1 MREITIYQ
9 TIDGKIFTDKN
20 EAIIHEKTS
29 LKGLKEPPHKSGV
42 YRWICKP
49 EGKVYT
55 GKATDLNIRFWDFID
70 ALKGGNRYAGEKV
83 QNAIKKYPDLNAW
96 EYTILKIID
105 DKTQLTEQE
114 KEKIKEI
121 PIDKTLNTQSI
132 ADSPFSGRFS
142 GSKSEIKLSSDD
154 YKEIVAKNKALGV
167 EHGFKFRLNWSL
179 MNLRLGK
186 HEISK
191 TTIRHIP
198 EELGNAIT
206 FSVTDSTCYK
216 QVSDIGDR
224 PHGYYAKIVNK
235 GVLTSIGPYD
245 NKEVCKKKYIEEK
258 LKIIKGLLPKYKD
271 VLDNDTFFVLD
282 NLTIQEAEKLSSLK

>member
-9 TIDGKIFTDKN
+9 TIDGKIFTNKN

-29 LKGLKEPPHKSGV
+29 LKGLKEPPHKSGL

-55 GKATDLNIRFWDFID
+55 GKATDLNVRFWDFID

-83 QNAIKKYPDLNAW
+83 QNTIKKYPDLNAW
-96 EYTILKIID
+96 EYTILKIVD
-105 DKTQLTEQE
+105 NKTQLIEQE

-121 PIDKTLNTQSI
+121 PRDKTLNTQNI
-132 ADSPFSGRFS
+132 ADSLFSGRFS
-142 GSKSEIKLSSDD
+142 GSKSEIKLSNDD
-154 YKEIVAKNKALGV
+154 YKEIITKNKALGI
-167 EHGFKFRLNWSL
+167 EHGFRFRLNWSL
-179 MNLRLGK
+179 MNLHLGK

-191 TTIRHIP
+191 ATMRHIP
-198 EELGNAIT
+198 EEIGNAIT

-224 PHGYYAKIVNK
+224 PHGYYAKVVNK
-235 GVLTSIGPYD
+235 GVLINIGPYN
-245 NKEVCKKKYIEEK
+245 NKEDCKKGYIEEK
-258 LKIIKGLLPKYKD
+258 MKIIKGLLPKYEDILEND
-271 VLDNDTFFVLD
+271 VFSVLN
-282 NLTIQEAEKLSSLK
+282 NLTPQEAEKLNSLR

>member
-29 LKGLKEPPHKSGV
+29 LEGLKEPPHKSGI

-55 GKATDLNIRFWDFID
+55 GKATDLNVRFWDFID

-96 EYTILKIID
+96 EYTILKIVD
-105 DKTQLTEQE
+105 NKSQLIEQE

-121 PIDKTLNTQSI
+121 PRDKTLNTQSI
-132 ADSPFSGRFS
+132 GVSPFSGRFS
-142 GSKSEIKLSSDD
+142 GSKSEIKLTSND
-154 YKEIVAKNKALGV
+154 YKEIMAKNKALGV

-179 MNLRLGK
+179 MNLRLNK

-235 GVLTSIGPYD
+235 GVLTSIGPYERVED
-245 NKEVCKKKYIEEK
+245 CKKKYLEEK
-258 LKIIKGLLPKYKD
+258 VKIIKQLLPKYRTALKAD
-271 VLDNDTFFVLD
+271 VFSVLS
-282 NLTIQEAEKLSSLK
+282 NLTIEEAGKLNSLR